1 MNRTKAREY
10 AFILLFEYKFQ
21 PNEIKEILK
30 DFFAEHNTKGQT
42 DYIESVVL
50 GVSENIEKID
60 NVIADASIGWELS
73 RISAVSISVLRLSV
87 YEMLYMKDIPPIV
100 SLNEAISI
108 GKLYGGDE
116 TAPFLNGILS
126 KIMNITKENNDAK

>member
-21 PNEIKEILK
+21 PDEIREILS
-30 DFFAEHNTKGQT
+30 DFIALYNPKGQQ
-42 DYIESVVL
+42 DYIETVVL
-50 GVSENIEKID
+50 GVADNIDEID
-60 NVIADASIGWELS
+60 ELIKNAATGWELS

-87 YEMLYMKDIPPIV
+87 FEMLYMKDIPAVV

-108 GKLYGGDE
+108 GKIYDGDE
-116 TAPFLNGILS
+116 CAPFLNGVLS
-126 KIMNITKENNDAK
+126 NIMHTIKEKKDV

>member
-21 PNEIKEILK
+21 PDAIAEILN
-30 DFFAEHNTKGQT
+30 DFINDYKPGMQEEYIKG
-42 DYIESVVL
+42 IVNGVVD
-50 GVSENIEKID
+50 NISLVDAYID
-60 NVIADASIGWELS
+60 NAATGWSIE
-73 RISAVSISVLRLSV
+73 RISAVSISVLRLAV
-87 YEMLYMKDIPPIV
+87 FEMLYRDDIPSMV

-116 TAPFLNGILS
+116 SAAFLNGVLS
-126 KIMNITKENNDAK
+126 NIMHTVEAEKNA

>member
-21 PNEIKEILK
+21 PEEIKEILS
-30 DFFAEHNTKGQT
+30 DFMAEFKPKGQA

-50 GVSENIEKID
+50 GVAEKIEEVD
-60 NVIADASIGWELS
+60 SLISEAATGWELS
-73 RISAVSISVLRLSV
+73 RISAVSLSVLRLSV
-87 YEMLYMKDIPPIV
+87 YEMIYMKDIPPIV

-108 GKLYGGDE
+108 GKIYGGDE
-116 TAPFLNGILS
+116 CAPFLNGVLS
-126 KIMNITKENNDAK
+126 SIMHTLKEKKDV

>member
-21 PNEIKEILK
+21 PEEINEILN
-30 DFFAEHNTKGQT
+30 DFITEYNPKGQK
-42 DYIESVVL
+42 DYIEKVVL
-50 GVSENIEKID
+50 GVAEKVEEIDKLISE
-60 NVIADASIGWELS
+60 AATGWELS
-73 RISAVSISVLRLSV
+73 RIAAVSLSVLRLSV

-108 GKLYGGDE
+108 GKIYGGDE
-116 TAPFLNGILS
+116 CAPFLNGVLS
-126 KIMNITKENNDAK
+126 NIMNSLKEKKDV